1 MAASVALQPV
11 SIPINHRR
19 EAGIAL
25 AVVLLITLGA
35 AAGIRH
41 VGLAA
46 PALVFPLTAFA
57 LAGHVPG
64 RRLTM
69 TCIVSGFAALLLGW
83 SGPVGAFEVDA
94 FVPGVLGGVTWIAA
108 SLLDRSAA
116 KRERRDAEPAD
127 WMEIEIDL
135 QFDADSRPTAL
146 ARIPVKKGRE
156 SARDLHVMIVRRR
169 REVALARRA

>member
-1 MAASVALQPV
+1 MAASVALQSV
-11 SIPINHRR
+11 LIPINHRR

-25 AVVLLITLGA
+25 AVVLLITFGA

-46 PALVFPLTAFA
+46 PALAIPLTAFA
-57 LAGHVPG
+57 WAGHLPW

-69 TCIVSGFAALLLGW
+69 TCVVSGFAALLLGW

-108 SLLDRSAA
+108 SLLDRAAA

-135 QFDADSRPTAL
+135 QFDAETRPTAP
-146 ARIPVKKGRE
+146 ARIPMKKERQ
-156 SARDLHVMIVRRR
+156 SARDLHVLIVGRR